1 MALSAQAALWFL
13 PFLVP
18 LCLYV
23 AYTDL
28 ASMRITNWTVLA
40 MAAVFVVMGPFLFPM
55 DAYLWQLAQ
64 LGIVLVVCMIL
75 NAAGAMGAG
84 DAKFLAAAAPYVA
97 LGDVR
102 LIMAL
107 FAAVL
112 LAAYAA
118 HRIAKHTPLHKLAP
132 NWDSWRQKAKK
143 FPMGFALGPT
153 LALYLALASVHGS

>member
-1 MALSAQAALWFL
+1 MALSAQVAWWFL

-28 ASMRITNWTVLA
+28 ARMRITNPTVLT
-40 MAAVFVVMGPFLFPM
+40 MAAVFVVVGFFLYPF
-55 DAYLWQLAQ
+55 DGYLWQLAQ

-102 LIMAL
+102 LLMAL

-118 HRIAKHTPLHKLAP
+118 HRIARATPLRNMAP
-132 NWDSWRQKAKK
+132 TWDSWSTKGRK

-153 LALYLALASVHGS
+153 LAIYLALAAVHGS

>member
-28 ASMRITNWTVLA
+28 AQMRITNPTVLA
-40 MAAVFVVMGPFLFPM
+40 MVAVFVVLGFFLFPLNV
-55 DAYLWQLAQ
+55 YLWQLAQ
-64 LGIVLVVCMIL
+64 LVIVLLVCMVL
-75 NAAGAMGAG
+75 NAAGGMGAG
-84 DAKFLAAAAPYVA
+84 DAKFLAAAAPFVA
-97 LGDVR
+97 LADVR
-102 LIMAL
+102 LVMIL

-112 LAAYAA
+112 LSAFAA
-118 HRIAKHTPLHKLAP
+118 HRIAKHTALRRMAP
-132 NWDSWRQKAKK
+132 NWDSWTQEARK

-153 LALYLALASVHGS
+153 LAIYLALAALHGS

>member
-28 ASMRITNWTVLA
+28 AEMRITNPTVLT
-40 MAAVFVVMGPFLFPM
+40 MVAVFVVLGIFLFPLN
-55 DAYLWQLAQ
+55 AYLWQLAQ
-64 LGIVLVVCMIL
+64 LVIVLLVCMVL
-75 NAAGAMGAG
+75 NAAGGMGAG
-84 DAKFLAAAAPYVA
+84 DAKFLAAAAPFVA

-102 LIMAL
+102 LLMAL

-112 LAAYAA
+112 LAAYLA
-118 HRIAKHTPLHKLAP
+118 HRIAKHTSLRRMAP
-132 NWDSWRQKAKK
+132 HWDSWNQDARK

-153 LALYLALASVHGS
+153 LAIYLALAAVHGT